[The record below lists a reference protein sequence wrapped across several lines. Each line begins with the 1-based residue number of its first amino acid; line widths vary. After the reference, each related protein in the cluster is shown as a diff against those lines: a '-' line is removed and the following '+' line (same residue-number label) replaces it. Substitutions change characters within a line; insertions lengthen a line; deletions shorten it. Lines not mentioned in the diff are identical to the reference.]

1 MELRGDKSPLRTCLS
16 CNIHLI
22 PKPQKIIREDA
33 SCSLSNP
40 QQGGGCGE
48 NHICQPAAKLHKNS
62 SEHLS
67 FPFSPEAPSSRASP
81 HAPASAS
88 EFSAATPRPA
98 PALPGV
104 QGWTFSQQL
113 GHHLCQEEEFIPLFC
128 LFKFCQRRAL
138 AHSEALS

>member
-1 MELRGDKSPLRTCLS
+1 MLPAVFQTRSRAVGVGRITFANLPQNSIKIPLS
-16 CNIHLI
+16 IF
-22 PKPQKIIREDA
+22 P
-33 SCSLSNP
+33 
-40 QQGGGCGE
+40 
-48 NHICQPAAKLHKNS
+48 
-62 SEHLS
+62 